1 MATLT
6 RSQVKKAGKI
16 LKELELHSNEEIAD
30 AENALTYW
38 RTIHGKVISDF
49 YKIVLSE
56 VEKINKEG
64 YVVKRLKRG
73 PSIIAKLRRNPNT
86 QLTTMQDIAGIR
98 AIMKNLN
105 EVELLRESLKKYA
118 QIHEFKTYDN
128 YITNPKESGY
138 RSIHLIYRYKN
149 EGNIETNGLL
159 IEIQIRS
166 SLQHSWATAVET
178 FSTFIGSNLKFGE
191 GKKNWLQCF
200 ALISSAFAY
209 LEGTPRVPGF
219 TELLREE
226 TFKKAINEY
235 NCNQIEPNLS
245 GFTIAADAISKKGE
259 KEGMYHILKLDIEK
273 RILTISDYTFEK
285 FEKANQ
291 DYTELE
297 RLYSGNNMFQVV
309 LVSSVSINELKEGF
323 PNYFLDTRAFLSN
336 MEKIREE
343 TF

>member
-1 MATLT
+1 MLT
-6 RSQVKKAGKI
+6 RSQVKNAGKI
-16 LKELELHSNEEIAD
+16 LKERDLHSDEEIAE

-56 VEKINKEG
+56 VEKINKEA
-64 YVVKRLKRG
+64 YVVKRLKRS
-73 PSIIAKLRRNPNT
+73 PSIIGKLKRNPNT

-118 QIHEFKTYDN
+118 QIHEFKAYDN

-138 RSIHLIYRYKN
+138 RSIHLIYRYKD
-149 EGNIETNGLL
+149 EGNLETNGLL

-178 FSTFIGSNLKFGE
+178 FSTFKGANLKFGE
-191 GKKNWLQCF
+191 GKKNWLDCF

-209 LEGTPRVPGF
+209 LEGTPRVPGY
-219 TELLREE
+219 TLLSQKE

-245 GFTIAADAISKKGE
+245 GFTIAVEAISKKKE
-259 KEGMYHILKLDIEK
+259 KEGAYHILKLDIEK
-273 RILTISDYTFEK
+273 RILKITNYSSDK
-285 FEKANQ
+285 FEQANK

-297 RLYSGNNMFQVV
+297 RQYTDNNAFQVV
-309 LVSSVSINELKEGF
+309 LVSSDSINELKEGF
-323 PNYFLDTRAFLSN
+323 PNYFLDTKAFIMN
-336 MEKIREE
+336 MEQIRGEVL
-343 TF
+343 